1 MDTKPASGNVID
13 LRSRGNTLPYP
24 DLFAEVRALA
34 VRRFPAILS
43 EVLDQADD
51 ALFDFVQR
59 SSSSVEQQE
68 YFDAMRELR
77 RQRSAVEQRYR
88 DHFQEVFAALE
99 KQRPLEAQSGGDDG
113 GGLSLVGAEELEEQL
128 ACEQTASAI
137 ERRHIDAQAQL
148 DRRMA
153 VIAGLEELSTK
164 CNPIGP
170 MHLCAAFRFALD
182 ASSDLQIQA
191 RLVLYK
197 LFEREALTVH
207 GNVLH
212 EANQRLHQAGIA
224 AELKPVAPTQR
235 APREKVSAPRL
246 RPAQPS
252 AAPAAPS
259 SVSQRRAG
267 VTSGSLEAAPE
278 PIDDLFVAVQEIFAA
293 YLSAQRQTTPREAAG
308 AVARPVLG
316 ARGALTALSML
327 QRNVPDSVMR
337 AVDNPQLSL
346 GNLLKHELMGHATSM
361 GLAPPNSQMADQDE
375 QALFLVG
382 MLFDVLLGQ
391 RSYEREVR
399 EQFVRLS
406 VPYAKA
412 AMLDQR
418 LFAQKSHPARR
429 LLNALAE
436 ACDGNH
442 GESNGERELL
452 SRVTGVVDR
461 LNAEF
466 NEDVAIFTT
475 IEEEFRGFLEQ
486 HQRRIELAERRA
498 TEAQRG
504 RERLEEARISA
515 AMELALLMGAREAP
529 PALENF
535 LSRYWTH
542 HLAVVMLRDGTD
554 SPRYAEARA
563 AGELMWTTFLDCE
576 NGAEPPAELHGKLEA
591 VLASSGVTGEAA
603 RDVLEAVDSV
613 LQSLRLGQRQ
623 AALDHSLPAFEG
635 FAPPSASE
643 ASPGAAP
650 GAAADGTPGLEVVG
664 GTDSLE
670 FDPADVERIRA
681 MQVGAWVEFIEAD
694 GTSQPA
700 KLSWVSPISSRLL
713 FVNRRGLRLC
723 ASSAEELAAL
733 LKQGRFVLREGDS
746 AIERAMSQ
754 VLGKLREQ
762 VPGNSAG

>member
-1 MDTKPASGNVID
+1 MDTKPASGNVVD
-13 LRSRGNTLPYP
+13 LRTRGNALPHP
-24 DLFAEVRALA
+24 DLFAEIRALA
-34 VRRFPAILS
+34 TRRFPGILA

-77 RQRSAVEQRYR
+77 RQRAAVEQRYR
-88 DHFQEVFAALE
+88 DHFQEVFSSLE
-99 KQRPLEAQSGGDDG
+99 KQRPMEAQAGGDDG

-137 ERRHIDAQAQL
+137 ERRHMDAQSQL
-148 DRRMA
+148 DQRMA
-153 VIAGLEELSTK
+153 VLVGLEELSSK
-164 CNPIGP
+164 CNPVGP
-170 MHLCAAFRFALD
+170 QHLCAAFRFALD
-182 ASSDLQIQA
+182 AAGDMQIQA

-246 RPAQPS
+246 RPTQPNAASAQP
-252 AAPAAPS
+252 A
-259 SVSQRRAG
+259 SQRRPG
-267 VTSGSLEAAPE
+267 VTSGTLEAAPE

-293 YLSAQRQTTPREAAG
+293 YLSAQRQTTPREAPG
-308 AVARPVLG
+308 TVTRPILG

-391 RSYEREVR
+391 RSYERAVR

-452 SRVTGVVDR
+452 NRVTGVVDR

-554 SPRYAEARA
+554 SPRYVEARA

-576 NGAEPPAELHGKLEA
+576 NGAEPPAVLHEKLEA
-591 VLASSGVTGEAA
+591 VLASSGITGEAA
-603 RDVLEAVDSV
+603 GDVLEAVDSV

-623 AALDHSLPAFEG
+623 AAQDHLLPSFEG
-635 FAPPSASE
+635 FAPPSSTESVATIDPSGV
-643 ASPGAAP
+643 GAAG
-650 GAAADGTPGLEVVG
+650 GAPGLEVVG

-681 MQVGAWVEFIEAD
+681 MEVGAWVEFVEAD

-700 KLSWVSPISSRLL
+700 KLSWISPISSRLL

-723 ASSAEELAAL
+723 ASSAEELAAM
-733 LKQGRFVLREGDS
+733 LKQGRFVLREGET

-762 VPGNSAG
+762 VPGNGGG

>member
-1 MDTKPASGNVID
+1 MDNKPASGNVVD
-13 LRSRGNTLPYP
+13 LRTRGSALPHP
-24 DLFAEVRALA
+24 DLFAEIRALA
-34 VRRFPAILS
+34 TRRFPAVLA

-77 RQRSAVEQRYR
+77 RQRAVVEQRYR
-88 DHFQEVFAALE
+88 DHFQEAFSALE
-99 KQRPLEAQSGGDDG
+99 RQRPMEAQSGSDDG

-137 ERRHIDAQAQL
+137 ERRHMDAQAQM

-153 VIAGLEELSTK
+153 VISGLEELSTK
-164 CNPIGP
+164 CNPVGP

-182 ASSDLQIQA
+182 AASDMQIQA

-197 LFEREALTVH
+197 LFEREALTTH

-224 AELKPVAPTQR
+224 ADLKPVAPSQR
-235 APREKVSAPRL
+235 APRETVSAPRA
-246 RPAQPS
+246 RPAPPS
-252 AAPAAPS
+252 AASASPM
-259 SVSQRRAG
+259 SQRHPG
-267 VTSGSLEAAPE
+267 VSSGSLEAAPE

-293 YLSAQRQTTPREAAG
+293 YLSAQRQTTPRESAG
-308 AVARPVLG
+308 AAARPTLG
-316 ARGALTALSML
+316 GRGALTALSML
-327 QRNVPDSVMR
+327 QRNMPDSVMR

-346 GNLLKHELMGHATSM
+346 GNLLKHEVMGHATSM

-391 RSYEREVR
+391 RSYERGVR

-452 SRVTGVVDR
+452 NRVTGVVDR

-542 HLAVVMLRDGTD
+542 HLAVVMLRDSTD
-554 SPRYAEARA
+554 SLRYAEARA
-563 AGELMWTTFLDCE
+563 AGQLMWTTFLDCE
-576 NGAEPPAELHGKLEA
+576 NGAEPPVELHEKLEA
-591 VLASSGVTGEAA
+591 VLASSGITGEAA
-603 RDVLEAVDSV
+603 GDVLEAVDSV

-623 AALDHSLPAFEG
+623 AAQDHLLPAFEG
-635 FAPPSASE
+635 FAQSSSDAVAIVDPSSVASQGGP
-643 ASPGAAP
+643 S
-650 GAAADGTPGLEVVG
+650 LEIVG
-664 GTDSLE
+664 GTDSIE

-681 MQVGAWVEFIEAD
+681 MQVGAWVEFVDAD

-700 KLSWVSPISSRLL
+700 KLSWISPISSRLL

-723 ASSAEELAAL
+723 ASSAEELAAM
-733 LKQGRFVLREGDS
+733 LKQGRFVLRDDET

-762 VPGNSAG
+762 VPRGSAS